1 MSVSETHQLHIED
14 RFRLSKMFGPYF
26 EECLATEKT
35 LRGNCWNH
43 DVLISNC
50 NLLIEKFLKSQV
62 TSIDKYFRT
71 FVVDRFDPEL

>member
-1 MSVSETHQLHIED
+1 M
-14 RFRLSKMFGPYF
+14 SKMFGTYF

-50 NLLIEKFLKSQV
+50 NLLIEKFLKSQSSSLV
-62 TSIDKYFRT
+62 QYFRT
-71 FVVDRFDPEL
+71 FVVDKL